1 MARTER
7 LSVSLN
13 KKRVE
18 GMRALISSGTYP
30 NMSAALDEATAL
42 LLHKQDEERKWWDEI
57 KRRCDEAEQHPEKL
71 LDADTFFREV
81 RSSIQKIKTKAS
93 GA

>member
-7 LSVSLN
+7 LSVSLS

-30 NMSAALDEATAL
+30 NMSAALDDASAL
-42 LLHKQDEERKWWDEI
+42 LLQKQDDERKWWDEI
-57 KRRCDEAEQHPEKL
+57 KRRCDDAERNPEKL

-81 RSSIQKIKTKAS
+81 RAKIQKIKTKTS